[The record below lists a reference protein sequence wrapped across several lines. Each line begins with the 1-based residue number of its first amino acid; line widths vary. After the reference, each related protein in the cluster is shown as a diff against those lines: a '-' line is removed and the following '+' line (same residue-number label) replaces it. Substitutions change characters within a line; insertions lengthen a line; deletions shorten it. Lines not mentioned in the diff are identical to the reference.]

1 MNTITIE
8 LCAEDRARLDKI
20 HEALTARDCKSCVQE
35 VLTAVQNLAATL
47 GASAEPTKAEEA
59 DHLKQ
64 LRKLVEAAEAP
75 TETPATSDTEPQE
88 AKEEG
93 TPTHIDPTDTVAPF
107 ETVETP
113 APSVTLE
120 QIQQKVVQLAALGG
134 AKKAKVR
141 EIISAYGSKV
151 SDLKEHADKWGE
163 VMAKLTAVES
173 EG

>member
-20 HEALTARDCKSCVQE
+20 YEALTARDCKGCVQE
-35 VLTAVQNLAATL
+35 VLTAVQNISKTL
-47 GASAEPTKAEEA
+47 TPAEPTKAEEA
-59 DHLKQ
+59 EHEKRLKE
-64 LRKLVEAAEAP
+64 LLAAAEANAG
-75 TETPATSDTEPQE
+75 TPATSATEPQG
-88 AKEEG
+88 AKEEE
-93 TPTHIDPTDTVAPF
+93 TPTHIDPTDTTAPF
-107 ETVETP
+107 ETVEAP

-134 AKKAKVR
+134 DKKAKVR

-163 VMAKLTAVES
+163 VWAKLTAVES

>member
-20 HEALTARDCKSCVQE
+20 HEALTARDCKGCVQE

-47 GASAEPTKAEEA
+47 GAPAAPQETPE
-59 DHLKQ
+59 HLKK
-64 LRKLVEAAEAP
+64 LKELVETAKA
-75 TETPATSDTEPQE
+75 PATSATEPQE
-88 AKEEG
+88 ATKAE
-93 TPTHIDPTDTVAPF
+93 TPTHIDPTDTTAPF
-107 ETVETP
+107 EVVEAP

-151 SDLKEHADKWGE
+151 SDLKDHADKWGE
-163 VMAKLTAVES
+163 VWAKLTAVES